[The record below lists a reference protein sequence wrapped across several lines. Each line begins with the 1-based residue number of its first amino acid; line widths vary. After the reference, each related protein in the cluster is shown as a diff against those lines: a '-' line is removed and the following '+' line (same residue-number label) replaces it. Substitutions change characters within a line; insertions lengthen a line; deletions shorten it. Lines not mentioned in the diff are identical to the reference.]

1 MISHDAKLVAVYDKL
16 EKQIKTLQ
24 LKHGIDGK
32 DGADGISIKGDQ
44 GDRGHD
50 GAQGI
55 QGALGAKGT
64 KGTDGADGDDGISIT
79 TASIDF
85 DNHLV
90 ITLSDGTEI
99 DAGALQGGSGGDQ
112 YFRSGST
119 VKINNDNLKDFKNPT
134 YTFFGAGHP
143 DGEGNM
149 DRIDF
154 FDAAGVATASK
165 SFRYSG
171 TPKKLTRIT
180 TRIVS
185 GVDSR
190 RQITYSANGAV
201 ASIADTII
209 PSS

>member
-1 MISHDAKLVAVYDKL
+1 MISHDVKLVAVYDKL
-16 EKQIKTLQ
+16 EKQIKALQ

-64 KGTDGADGDDGISIT
+64 DGTDGAEGADGISVK

-99 DAGALQGGSGGDQ
+99 DAGELQGGSGGDQ

-119 VKINNDNLKDFKNPT
+119 VKINNDNLKDFKNPVFS
-134 YTFFGAGHP
+134 YT
-143 DGEGNM
+143 GE
-149 DRIDF
+149 
-154 FDAAGVATASK
+154 V
-165 SFRYSG
+165 
-171 TPKKLTRIT
+171 LTN
-180 TRIVS
+180 
-185 GVDSR
+185 
-190 RQITYSANGAV
+190 ITYSNTAGVTTATKDFTYTGGVITQLIISSTTGTVTKTYNYTDGTLT
-201 ASIADTII
+201 SITET
-209 PSS
+209 